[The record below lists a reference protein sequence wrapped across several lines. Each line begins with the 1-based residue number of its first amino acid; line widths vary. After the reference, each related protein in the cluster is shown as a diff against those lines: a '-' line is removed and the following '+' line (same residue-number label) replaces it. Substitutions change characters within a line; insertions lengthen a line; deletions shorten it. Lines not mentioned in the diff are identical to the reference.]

1 LIAFGEIL
9 FGQQKQV
16 ATKRLSRVMLYLGM
30 LITQTQAMSNGSKF
44 MQGTLFSMGGLMKIE
59 ARNYLFTK
67 HNTESD
73 FKLPAPIKD
82 NDPDTEDI
90 LQRAK
95 RDLTK
100 DDIKFFENGFITH
113 LVNFIKTLRDACQ
126 PLTGI

>member
-1 LIAFGEIL
+1 
-9 FGQQKQV
+9 
-16 ATKRLSRVMLYLGM
+16 
-30 LITQTQAMSNGSKF
+30 

-67 HNTESD
+67 QNTASD

-100 DDIKFFENGFITH
+100 DDIKFFENGFVAYLIK
-113 LVNFIKTLRDACQ
+113 FIKTLRDACQ